1 MREQDLPSGKWVQ
14 NQKSW
19 RKEDHVEDDERIHTV
34 DEFQDC
40 RRDQGVSVRNQDD
53 MSEEAAVSHED
64 ESHIENKASV
74 KRPPKRVESGVYVI
88 DVCIKDL
95 IGTKV
100 SFFLKAVQAAET
112 SVPVRPATDVDE
124 HQFGHGQRDSEV
136 QGVSGK
142 EERKQREEE
151 EKEGSQGS
159 KGPRSTVNS
168 GGSQTRRV
176 SLAVPNLQHKAA
188 ANTERTTRVLS
199 ADHCFAGAENT
210 SNESQVLA
218 MIDSETS
225 VVFAHVCR
233 KEGFD
238 ADALEAMMGDI
249 EVPGYK

>member
-1 MREQDLPSGKWVQ
+1 M
-14 NQKSW
+14 
-19 RKEDHVEDDERIHTV
+19 
-34 DEFQDC
+34 
-40 RRDQGVSVRNQDD
+40 
-53 MSEEAAVSHED
+53 SHED
-64 ESHIENKASV
+64 GSHIENKASV
-74 KRPPKRVESGVYVI
+74 KRPPKRAESGVYVI

-95 IGTKV
+95 IGTK
-100 SFFLKAVQAAET
+100 AVQATET
-112 SVPVRPATDVDE
+112 SMPIRPATDVDE

-142 EERKQREEE
+142 EEGKQRDEEE
-151 EKEGSQGS
+151 EEGSQGS

-249 EVPGYK
+249 EVLGYK